1 MNDQVSFALRGRNPD
16 VLTCIANLSNDEV
29 FTPPEFAN
37 QMLDRLAEAWA
48 ERNGGANIWS
58 DSSVRFLD
66 PFTKSGVFLR
76 EIATRLVDGLTEE
89 IPDLQE
95 RVDHILTNQIFG
107 IGITRLTS
115 LLARRSLYCSKYADS
130 EHSIAK
136 SFDDADGNI
145 WFKPTEHSWVG
156 SSNWV
161 SVTDK
166 YGNTVK
172 KFAEARDGKCGFCG
186 ASRALFDRENELEN
200 YAYAFIHTNDIK
212 HRITEIFGENM
223 QFDVIIGNP
232 PYQLSDGGAGTS
244 AIPIYQLFVEQGM
257 ALEPRFL
264 CMVTPARWVAGGKG
278 LDQFRERMLQDRRLR
293 VMVDY
298 LNASDAFPGVDI
310 AGGITYFLW
319 DREHQGNCDV
329 TTIHRGEKLGPVAR
343 KLDEFDVFIRHAP
356 SVAIL
361 HKIWSNGPIHEES
374 MASMVSARKAF
385 GFATNDRGKASKDG
399 IVEPVELVS
408 SASSSSYKE
417 WIDKSAVTSN
427 ASWVD
432 RYKATVGGAAP
443 AGGRPDK
450 DGRYY
455 GLSTIRVLPP
465 KTVCTESYLVAGAFE
480 NEQQADSLANYMRT
494 KFVRFLVSL
503 RAVTQHVTR
512 GSFLFVPI
520 QDFSKNWSDEELY
533 LKYELS
539 PDEINFIDDLI
550 RPMDLSSVSSNE

>member
-1 MNDQVSFALRGRNPD
+1 MTEQASFTLRNRNPD

-29 FTPPEFAN
+29 FTPPDLAN
-37 QMLDRLAEAWA
+37 QMLDTVTQAWA
-48 ERNGGANIWS
+48 LRNNGKNIWE
-58 DSSVRFLD
+58 DETVRFLD
-66 PFTKSGVFLR
+66 PCTKSGVFLR
-76 EIATRLVDGLTEE
+76 EITARLTKGLESK
-89 IPDLQE
+89 IPDLE
-95 RVDHILTNQIFG
+95 KRVDHILSQQVFG
-107 IGITRLTS
+107 IGITTLTS
-115 LLARRSLYCSKYADS
+115 LLARRSVYCSKDADG

-136 SFDDADGNI
+136 SLKSKDGNI
-145 WFKPTEHSWVG
+145 WFAHIEHSWV
-156 SSNWV
+156 N
-161 SVTDK
+161 DRCE
-166 YGNTVK
+166 Y
-172 KFAEARDGKCGFCG
+172 CG
-186 ASRALFDRENELEN
+186 ASNSVFGRSKGLDTH
-200 YAYAFIHTNDIK
+200 AYAFIHFENAK
-212 HRITEIFGENM
+212 ACVENLFGESM
-223 QFDVIIGNP
+223 RFDVIIGNP

-257 ALEPRFL
+257 TLEPRFL

-319 DREHQGNCDV
+319 DSEHQGNCEV
-329 TTIHRGEKLGPVAR
+329 TTIHRGEKLGPVSR

-356 SVAIL
+356 SVEIL
-361 HKIWSNGPIHEES
+361 HKIWSNGPVHEES

-399 IVEPVELVS
+399 IIDPVELVS

-417 WIDKSAVTSN
+417 WIDRSGVTSN

-465 KTVCTESYLVAGAFE
+465 KTVCTESYLVAGTFE
-480 NEQQADSLANYMRT
+480 DEQQANSLANYMRT

-533 LKYELS
+533 RKYELS
-539 PDEINFIDDLI
+539 ADEINFIDDFV
-550 RPMDLSSVSSNE
+550 RPMEINSVNANEQAN